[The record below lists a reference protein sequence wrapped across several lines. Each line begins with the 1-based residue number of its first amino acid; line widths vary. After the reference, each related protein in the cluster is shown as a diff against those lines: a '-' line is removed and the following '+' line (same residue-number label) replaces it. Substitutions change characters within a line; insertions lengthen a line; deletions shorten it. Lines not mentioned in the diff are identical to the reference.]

1 MNLEDYLIQNI
12 KVEILLK
19 INEFKNSSNY
29 KLFFI

>member
-19 INEFKNSSNY
+19 INKFKNSSNY